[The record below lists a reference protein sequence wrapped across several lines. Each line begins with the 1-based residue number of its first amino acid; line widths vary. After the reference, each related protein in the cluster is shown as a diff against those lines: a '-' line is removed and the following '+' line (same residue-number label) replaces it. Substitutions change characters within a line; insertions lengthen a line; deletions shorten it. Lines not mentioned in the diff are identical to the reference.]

1 MLTMKVKVLLQMKQ
15 MLKKQARGVYLL
27 NNFLKMMSTVYEDVS
42 TLTTYMV
49 LQDHADQ
56 DLVHHHVVRGV

>member
-27 NNFLKMMSTVYEDVS
+27 NNFLKMMSTVCEDVS

-56 DLVHHHVVRGV
+56 DLVRHHVVRGD

>member
-27 NNFLKMMSTVYEDVS
+27 NNFLKMMSTVREGVS

-49 LQDHADQ
+49 LQDRADQ
-56 DLVHHHVVRGV
+56 DLVHHHVVRGD

>member
-27 NNFLKMMSTVYEDVS
+27 NNFLKMMSTVREGVS

-49 LQDHADQ
+49 LQDHADH
-56 DLVHHHVVRGV
+56 DLVRHLVVRGD

>member
-27 NNFLKMMSTVYEDVS
+27 NNFLKMMSTVREGVS

-49 LQDHADQ
+49 LQDRADQ
-56 DLVHHHVVRGV
+56 DLVRHHVV